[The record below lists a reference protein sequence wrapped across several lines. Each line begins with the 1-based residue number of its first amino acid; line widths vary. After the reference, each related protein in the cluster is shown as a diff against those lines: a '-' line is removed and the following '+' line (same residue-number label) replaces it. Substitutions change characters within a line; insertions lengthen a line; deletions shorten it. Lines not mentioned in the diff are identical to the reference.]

1 MRKVATFSIAGF
13 DPNAD
18 EWGIAVA
25 SKFLAVGA
33 VVPWARAKVG
43 AVATQAFANLTFGPR
58 GLDLL
63 ADGRSAKEV
72 VDELV
77 SSDLGSEHRQ
87 VGVVDFEGESATFT
101 GEECLEWA
109 GGTAGE
115 GFAAQGNILTG
126 PEVIEEMVRAFTSVS
141 GALADRLLAALSAG
155 DRAGGDRRGRQ
166 SAALLVVREAGGYG
180 GANDRAI
187 DLRVD
192 DHSGPVQELI
202 RLRSIHR
209 LYLERPK
216 EEDILEI
223 DDALGTEIYALL
235 VSLGAH
241 EGGSGAFDAA
251 AAEAL
256 RVFMGIENL
265 EERWVE
271 GRRIDQNVLDYL
283 RAKSV
288 ALGGRD
294 L

>member
-166 SAALLVVREAGGYG
+166 SAALLVVRESGGYG
-180 GANDRAI
+180 GANDRAT